1 MSSAFGPA
9 TRPPEILPSTKE
21 PKIEEINDEGEGG
34 EGKKG
39 KEKEAEPQD
48 KEEESPYDVI
58 KTAVRLLFLVSM
70 LKKETD

>member
-48 KEEESPYDVI
+48 KE
-58 KTAVRLLFLVSM
+58 
-70 LKKETD
+70 